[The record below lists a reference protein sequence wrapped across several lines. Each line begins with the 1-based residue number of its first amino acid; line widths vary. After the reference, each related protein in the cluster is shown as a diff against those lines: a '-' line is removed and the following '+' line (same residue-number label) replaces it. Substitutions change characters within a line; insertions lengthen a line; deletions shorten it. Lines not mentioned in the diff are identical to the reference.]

1 MAKNENEQLES
12 VLPSNL
18 PLRKDEELHT
28 NLYLQVFN
36 KFHKYK
42 SFNPSSAITAFG
54 FFPTFKSKN
63 LSINIVCL
71 TDGSQ
76 NWIQRAAWT
85 GTHTDTRDKSFQN
98 SAILPDAL
106 LEIFLAFEKLH
117 IIICV
122 LHRTKKLWKNMISTG
137 RLLKEKRNS
146 LERAGTSN
154 CSVSET
160 LIS

>member
-1 MAKNENEQLES
+1 MRMSNWNLCYHPTYHLEKMRNGTQTCACRFLTS
-12 VLPSNL
+12 S
-18 PLRKDEELHT
+18 T
-28 NLYLQVFN
+28 NVRALIHHQQSQHLV
-36 KFHKYK
+36 
-42 SFNPSSAITAFG
+42 